1 MFAGTGKTTVARAL
15 ADVLFGLGLKPS
27 NKIVEKSA
35 LDLTADHVGQTTTKV
50 TAALKEA
57 KGGVLFIDEAY
68 NLGEGPF
75 GKEACDT
82 IVQAMTSEEFQD
94 VLIVIAGYPKEINDM
109 LNSNSGL
116 KSRFTQFFEFPDWEA
131 KDCVAFFEMRA
142 SKEQFAIGEGVLEK
156 VKQGCSVVGKLDGWG
171 NGRDV
176 TRLWEEAKSHRA
188 ERVYDYVS
196 PEIEKTIM
204 LEDLKEAVDSM
215 IQARIPGST
224 IPEEGSDPLAKL
236 DKLYRM
242 DKVKAQ
248 LQKMKKAW
256 AVAGREGSEAPDLGH
271 FVFRGSPGKEL
282 MLLFAVVF

>member
-1 MFAGTGKTTVARAL
+1 VI
-15 ADVLFGLGLKPS
+15 ADVLFGLELMPS

-94 VLIVIAGYPKEINDM
+94 VLIVIAGYTKEINDM

-116 KSRFTQFFEFPDWEA
+116 KSRFTQYFDFPDWEPQ
-131 KDCVAFFEMRA
+131 DCVSFFELCA
-142 SKEQFAIGEGVLEK
+142 EKEKFVVGDGVLDK

-176 TRLWEEAKSHRA
+176 TRLWEEAKSQRA
-188 ERVYDYVS
+188 DRVYD
-196 PEIEKTIM
+196 PETAEVERTII
-204 LEDLKEAVDSM
+204 LRDVKEAVESM

-224 IPEEGSDPLAKL
+224 LPEDGLDPLAKL

-242 DKVKAQ
+242 GDMKAQ
-248 LQKMKKAW
+248 LEKMKKSW
-256 AVAGREGSEAPDLGH
+256 AVSKREGDEAPSIGH
-271 FVFRGSPGKEL
+271 FVFRGSPGKRPA
-282 MLLFAVVF
+282 LLFRVFT